1 MNIETNLLAV
11 KINVENV
18 ITAVVII
25 LALTIILGA
34 LLALASK
41 FLQVE
46 QDNRIEKIAE
56 LLPGYNCGACGKAG
70 CSAFAEAIVAGEV
83 PAISGCKVIK
93 PDAKQKLKE
102 YIDNAPGPDGS
113 IIKINL

>member
-41 FLQVE
+41 FLPVE

-93 PDAKQKLKE
+93 PDAKQVLKD